1 VKHLLLLWFLAAP
14 LAAQDRPV
22 LRAAP
27 LTGTIRLDGRLDE
40 AAWSAADSITALTQ
54 VEPREGERPTGRTV
68 LRILASVDEL
78 IIGVRADDPDA
89 AAITAFSR
97 QRDADL
103 DSEDHIRLVFDTFL
117 DGRSGYVFTVGAAG
131 ARYDALIT
139 NQGEDENSNW
149 DAAWEA
155 KVSRTST
162 GWSAEIRLPVKSLI
176 FRPGSDAWG
185 FNVERRIQRLLE
197 TSRWSGARRD
207 WELGQTSR
215 AGLLEALPPFD
226 VGLGLTVR
234 PSLTTGIQN
243 SADADPE
250 GVFHPSL
257 DVTKR
262 LGANLLGALTVN
274 TDFAETEVD
283 SRRTNLTR
291 FPLFFPEKREFFL
304 DGADIFDFGLS
315 AAADVIPFFSRRI
328 GLFEGE
334 EVPLLAGA
342 KVSGRAGNT
351 NLGALITRTGSD
363 DDAGVSGETMGA
375 VRLKQNILTESSVG
389 GILTFGDPAGNAN
402 AWTAGA
408 DFTYQT
414 SRLGGDK
421 NFLVGAWAVATDHEG
436 LEGKRGAAGFKIDYP
451 NDDWDAVLIYK
462 WIGDGFQ
469 PSLGFAPRPGV
480 QQIRTGATRRIR
492 PAGGPINDASFG
504 LHARLVTGLEWE
516 RESWSLEASPVNL
529 VFRTGDEI
537 SFSVTPQGEQ
547 LEEPFEVD
555 DGIVIEPG
563 DYGFV
568 RAELDLETASKR
580 ALGGEL
586 QYSFGGFYDGTLH
599 TVQATLLVRPVPTVV
614 FTLEG
619 ELNRGRMPQGDF
631 NADLVAARIRFGL
644 SPDLDLSSFVQ
655 YDTESRNLG
664 TNTRFRW
671 SFHPLGD
678 LFVVYNHNIDRG
690 ADAWLFASNE
700 LLVKVKYGF
709 RY

>member
-1 VKHLLLLWFLAAP
+1 M
-14 LAAQDRPV
+14 
-22 LRAAP
+22 LRATP
-27 LTGTIRLDGRLDE
+27 LVGAIRLDGRLE
-40 AAWSAADSITALTQ
+40 EPAWRGADSIAGLTQ
-54 VEPREGERPTGRTV
+54 VEPREGSPSAGRTV
-68 LRILASVDEL
+68 IRVLVSAHEL
-78 IIGVRADDPDA
+78 IIGIRADDPDA
-89 AAITAFSR
+89 GAITAFSR

-103 DSEDHIRLVFDTFL
+103 DNEDHIRLVLDTFQ
-117 DGRSGYVFTVGAAG
+117 DGRSGYVFAVGAAG

-155 KVSRTST
+155 KVSRTPS
-162 GWSAEIRLPVKSLI
+162 GWSAEIRMPVKSLI
-176 FRPGSDAWG
+176 FKPGLTAWG
-185 FNVERRIQRLLE
+185 LNVQRRMQRLLE
-197 TSRWSGARRD
+197 SSRWSGARRD

-215 AGLLEALPPFD
+215 AGLLEGLPPFE

-234 PSLTTGIQN
+234 PALTTGIRN
-243 SADADPE
+243 SADADAQ

-262 LGANLLGALTVN
+262 LGGNLLSALTIN

-291 FPLFFPEKREFFL
+291 FPLFFPEKRDFFL

-315 AAADVIPFFSRRI
+315 AAQDVIPFFSRRI

-334 EVPLLAGA
+334 EVPLLAGL
-342 KVSGRAGNT
+342 KLSGRAGST
-351 NLGALITRTGSD
+351 NLGALITRTGED
-363 DDAGVSGETMGA
+363 TDAGVSGETMGA
-375 VRLKQNILTESSVG
+375 VRVRQNILTESSVG
-389 GILTFGDPAGNAN
+389 AILTFGDPAGHAN

-408 DFTYQT
+408 DFTFQT

-421 NFLVGAWAVATDHEG
+421 NFLVGAWAVGTDHEG
-436 LEGKRGAAGFKIDYP
+436 LTGRRGAAGFKIDYP
-451 NDDWDAVLIYK
+451 NDDWDAVFTYK

-480 QQIRTGATRRIR
+480 QKVQTGATRRFR
-492 PAGGPINDASFG
+492 PATGPINSASFSAHG
-504 LHARLVTGLEWE
+504 TLVTGLDGR
-516 RESWSLEASPVNL
+516 RESWTVDADALDL
-529 VFRTGDEI
+529 LFRTGDQI
-537 SFSVTPQGEQ
+537 SFTVLPQGDR
-547 LEEPFEVD
+547 LDEPFEVS
-555 DGIVIEPG
+555 DGVVIGPG

-580 ALGGEL
+580 AIGGEI
-586 QYSFGGFYDGTLH
+586 QYAFGGFYDGTLQ
-599 TVQATLLVRPVPTVV
+599 TLQATLLLRPAATIV

-619 ELNRGRMPQGDF
+619 EINRGHLPEGDF
-631 NADLVAARIRFGL
+631 NADLVAARIRVGL

-678 LFVVYNHNIDRG
+678 LFVVYNHNLDRATG
-690 ADAWLFASNE
+690 SWQYANNE